1 MIDHDNL
8 EDFQDGQLYDLQ
20 DEGYNDDYP
29 LAEQWAQAT
38 RATGEPHL
46 DLACGTGRMALHM
59 AALGYQVTG
68 VDIAVHMLA
77 HARQKATQQAA
88 MIEWVLA
95 DVRTFQLQ
103 QLFAFI
109 YLLGNAWQFLLT
121 QEDQEALLARVRE
134 HLHPEGVFLF
144 ETRNP
149 SARNLLEVRYPG
161 GRAYALPA
169 GGQLMVSE
177 QQHYDPVTRIQ
188 HYLRHLSMLRPGG
201 EPEERFLRVALRY
214 TSPREMET
222 LLSSQGFL
230 IRASYG
236 SWQQEPLTAT
246 SPALIY
252 ACQKRV

>member
-8 EDFQDGQLYDLQ
+8 EDFQDGQLYDVQ

-38 RATGEPHL
+38 RTTGGPHL

-68 VDIAVHMLA
+68 VDIAAHMLA
-77 HARQKATQQAA
+77 HARRKAAQQAA
-88 MIEWVLA
+88 TIEWVLA
-95 DVRTFQLQ
+95 DARTFQLQ
-103 QLFAFI
+103 QHFAFI

-121 QEDQEALLARVRE
+121 QEDQVALLTRVRD
-134 HLHPEGVFLF
+134 HLRAEGVFLF

-149 SARNLLEVRYPG
+149 CARNLLEVRDPG
-161 GRAYALPA
+161 GRTYALPA
-169 GGQLMVSE
+169 GGQLLVHE
-177 QQHYDPVTRIQ
+177 QQRYDPVTCIQ
-188 HYLRHLSMLRPGG
+188 HYLRHLTVHRPGS

-214 TSPREMET
+214 TSPRDMET
-222 LLSSQGFL
+222 LLNAQGWQ
-230 IRASYG
+230 IRACYG

-252 ACQKRV
+252 ACQRRA